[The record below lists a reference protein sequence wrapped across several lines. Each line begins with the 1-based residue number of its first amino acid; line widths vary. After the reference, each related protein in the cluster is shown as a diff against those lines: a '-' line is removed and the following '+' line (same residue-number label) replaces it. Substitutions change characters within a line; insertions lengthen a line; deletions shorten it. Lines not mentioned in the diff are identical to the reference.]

1 MIFLFLLQHSLPF
14 ISNLL
19 LLEANHFIIL
29 FSKRLLDLILAP
41 SLSILLR
48 FVIIRERLFIIAVRG
63 FLIIFPHVFALFV
76 LLILLVV
83 VPE

>member
-1 MIFLFLLQHSLPF
+1 
-14 ISNLL
+14 
-19 LLEANHFIIL
+19 
-29 FSKRLLDLILAP
+29 LLDLILAP

-48 FVIIRERLFIIAVRG
+48 FVIIGERLLIIAIGG
-63 FLIIFPHVFALFV
+63 FLIIFSHVFVLFV